1 MKKHKKTTKH
11 IRERGVILLI
21 AVLLASITLVVG
33 LGVYHRTYKEI
44 LFSAF
49 WKQAQIAFASA
60 DGALECALYFE
71 LHPLET
77 TDCFGVSP
85 IPGWTPGTPGIP
97 GTFSISTGTVCA
109 RVDITYVGNT
119 KTIKAYGYNTCD
131 TSNPRRVER
140 GLEVTYGG

>member
-11 IRERGVILLI
+11 VRERGVILLI
-21 AVLLASITLVVG
+21 AVLLSSITLVVG
-33 LGVYHRTYKEI
+33 LGVYQRTYKEI
-44 LFSAF
+44 IFSAF

-85 IPGWTPGTPGIP
+85 IPGWTPGTPG
-97 GTFSISTGTVCA
+97 TFLIDTGTVCA
-109 RVDITYVGNT
+109 RVEITQSGSS
-119 KTIKAYGYNTCD
+119 KTIKAYGHNTCD

-140 GLEVTYGG
+140 GLEVTYGA

>member
-1 MKKHKKTTKH
+1 MTKPKKIPKH
-11 IRERGVILLI
+11 VRERGVILLI
-21 AVLLASITLVVG
+21 AILLASITLVVG

-71 LHPLET
+71 LHPVEPPI
-77 TDCFGVSP
+77 CFGVP
-85 IPGWTPGTPGIP
+85 ISSWVPGSS
-97 GTFSISTGTVCA
+97 GTFNINTGSVCA
-109 RVDITYVGNT
+109 RVDITHNGIDTN
-119 KTIKAYGYNTCD
+119 IKAYGYNSCD
-131 TSNPRRVER
+131 TTNLRRVER